1 MRRRR
6 WRQRSRC
13 LAAAAPAPAPAGAT
27 AAGTALRL
35 RGGVKGDGEGRVGV
49 EDEDVM
55 TTGRLCGVDGSAWR
69 GLDGMWMRSDEGSRT
84 GGGGASVAAA
94 SGEAAAAM
102 GMWWWWCI
110 YSKWAVGSRF
120 GKLRWW
126 PADERDMSDA
136 EMGWAGKGKR
146 KRVEAAD
153 RDPCPVLYSVIS
165 ATCRRPNCR
174 GRIAEE
180 LSLEA
185 YVSVAQLQRILL

>member
-1 MRRRR
+1 
-6 WRQRSRC
+6 
-13 LAAAAPAPAPAGAT
+13 
-27 AAGTALRL
+27 
-35 RGGVKGDGEGRVGV
+35 
-49 EDEDVM
+49 
-55 TTGRLCGVDGSAWR
+55 LCGVDGSAWR

-126 PADERDMSDA
+126 PAEERHERCGD
-136 EMGWAGKGKR
+136 GVGGKGEEEEEEGGGCGSR
-146 KRVEAAD
+146 
-153 RDPCPVLYSVIS
+153 PLSSTVLCHW